1 MKNEELLPSLQTR
14 FTQHM
19 TRHPSLLWADVEA
32 RLLSKPEKLHTLLE
46 MEQTGGEPDVFAQDA
61 STGEFV
67 FFDFSAETPTGRRN
81 LCYDRA
87 ALNARKENKPANS
100 VLDMAEQMGV
110 SLLSEEQYR
119 ALQQKGEFD
128 RKTSSWVLTPPEI
141 RSLGG
146 ALFCDRRYDHVFTYH
161 NGAESYYSARG
172 FRAAL
177 KV

>member
-1 MKNEELLPSLQTR
+1 MKNEELLQSLQTR

-19 TRHPSLLWADVEA
+19 TRHPGLLWSDVEA
-32 RLLSKPEKLHTLLE
+32 RLLSKPEKLRALLE

-61 STGEFV
+61 GTGEMI
-67 FFDFSAETPTGRRN
+67 FFDFAAETPAGRRN

-87 ALNARKENKPANS
+87 ALDARKENKPANS
-100 VLDMAEQMGV
+100 VLDLAEQMGV
-110 SLLSEEQYR
+110 SLLTEDQYR
-119 ALQQKGEFD
+119 ALQTLGEFD

-146 ALFCDRRYDHVFTYH
+146 ALFCDRRYNHVFTYH

>member
-1 MKNEELLPSLQTR
+1 MENQELLQTLKTR
-14 FTQHM
+14 FEKQKA
-19 TRHPSLLWADVEA
+19 RHADLHWADVEA
-32 RLLSKPEKLHTLLE
+32 RLLSKPDKLRSLLE

-61 STGEFV
+61 GTGEYI
-67 FFDFSAETPTGRRN
+67 FFDFAAETPAGRRN

-87 ALNARKENKPANS
+87 ALDARKEFKPASS

-110 SLLSEEQYR
+110 SLLSEAQYR
-119 ALQQKGEFD
+119 ALQTLGEFD
-128 RKTSSWVLTPPEI
+128 QKTSSWVLTPPEI

-146 ALFCDRRYDHVFTYH
+146 ALFCDRRYQHVFTYH